1 MKSLAMVLWCVLL
14 VLLFSACDE
23 ESRTALS
30 ELQRT
35 VENSEQLT
43 SGLQEMTRTIE
54 EMDSTNGAPV
64 ETINFRELRGLLP
77 ETLPGMERVDLEGAN
92 QTVGGVSIANAKATF
107 QNESRGRLTVEVTD
121 MGGMGGLAAL
131 GMGMLMMEIDRESMQ
146 GYERTRDYSGHRMYE
161 QWDGQRE
168 RGEVTVVVARRFA
181 VKAEGRSVPMETILA
196 SVEAINLGTLAG
208 MK

>member
-1 MKSLAMVLWCVLL
+1 MKYIVMVPLCFSL

-30 ELQRT
+30 ELQSA
-35 VENSEQLT
+35 VQNSEQLT

-54 EMDSTNGAPV
+54 EMDSTNGEPV

-107 QNESRGRLTVEVTD
+107 QDESRGRLTVEVTD

-131 GMGMLMMEIDRESMQ
+131 GMGMLMMEVDRESMH
-146 GYERTRDYSGHRMYE
+146 GYERTSDYNGHRMHE
-161 QWDGQRE
+161 KWDGQRE
-168 RGEVTVVVARRFA
+168 RGEVTVVVERRFA
-181 VKAEGRSVPMETILA
+181 VKAEGRNVPMETILA

>member
-1 MKSLAMVLWCVLL
+1 MKYIVMVPLCFSLVF
-14 VLLFSACDE
+14 LFSACDE

-30 ELQRT
+30 ELQSA

-54 EMDSTNGAPV
+54 EMDSTNGEPV
-64 ETINFRELRGLLP
+64 ETADFRELRGLLP
-77 ETLPGMERVDLEGAN
+77 ESLPGMERVDLEGAN

-107 QNESRGRLTVEVTD
+107 QNERRGRLTVEVTD

-131 GMGMLMMEIDRESMQ
+131 GMGMLMMEVDRESMH
-146 GYERTRDYSGHRMYE
+146 GYERTSDYNGHRMHE
-161 QWDGQRE
+161 KWNGERE
-168 RGEVTVVVARRFA
+168 RGEVTVVVERRFA
-181 VKAEGRSVPMETILA
+181 VKAEGRNVPMETILA
-196 SVEAINLGTLAG
+196 SVEAINLNTLAG